1 MERSGKQKAENKF
14 SLPSS
19 LTGSRRDSL
28 PSGDAA
34 NVAFSSDMAEALS
47 IQIVLWEQ
55 ISSKF
60 KAGIS
65 QSALTPSSQR
75 TAK

>member
-1 MERSGKQKAENKF
+1 M
-14 SLPSS
+14 SLVSQAP
-19 LTGSRRDSL
+19 LTGSWQNSL
-28 PSGDAA
+28 PPGDAA
-34 NVAFSSDMAEALS
+34 NIAFSSDMAEALS

-60 KAGIS
+60 KVGIS